1 MEGGAE
7 VMTLEQQRI
16 AIAEACGWEYCR
28 YIEGLRNVCG
38 IPPNSWKGN
47 YISGLDVAWTPDYL
61 NDLNAMHE
69 AEKILP
75 DNNQMKF
82 RGELVDMMR
91 PKYGF
96 ESACL
101 LAIHATAA
109 QRAEAFL
116 RTTGK
121 WEIKEL

>member
-1 MEGGAE
+1 MNKD
-7 VMTLEQQRI
+7 QQRI
-16 AIAEACGWEYCR
+16 EIAEACGW
-28 YIEGLRNVCG
+28 ILNPKPHTAKILDWVHV
-38 IPPNSWKGN
+38 PSGN
-47 YISGLDVAWTPDYL
+47 TSYDPPDYF

-69 AEKILP
+69 VEQILT
-75 DNNQMKF
+75 DNQKMRF
-82 RGELVDMMR
+82 RGELVEMMR

-116 RTTGK
+116 RTLNL
-121 WEIKEL
+121 WEI